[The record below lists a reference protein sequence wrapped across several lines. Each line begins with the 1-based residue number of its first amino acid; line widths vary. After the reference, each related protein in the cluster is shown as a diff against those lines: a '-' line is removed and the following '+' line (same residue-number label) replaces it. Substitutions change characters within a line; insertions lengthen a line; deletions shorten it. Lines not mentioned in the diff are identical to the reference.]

1 MAESDQR
8 AEAQQ
13 PFGLGGGRGADAEAE
28 ELASAP
34 EQSRITGGI
43 RRGSQQ
49 EDLCLGGHTPDLAKV
64 PRLQASA
71 DREQFRQRNLPR
83 QLFPAQFDQPQRV
96 SARLGD
102 DPLAYP
108 AVNAA
113 RHPRREQLPGL
124 LGWKAPDLHPGIP
137 SRSAV
142 RSDGPRTANS
152 IAIASAP
159 SRRAMKPRMPADS
172 RSSHC
177 ASSTTHSSGRSVT
190 ALASMISAA
199 RATRKR
205 SGESARRRPS
215 APLRASR
222 CGAGRDLS
230 PARNGSRADA
240 AQRS

>member
-1 MAESDQR
+1 VAESDQR

-13 PFGLGGGRGADAEAE
+13 PFGLGGGRSADAEAE

-71 DREQFRQRNLPR
+71 HREQFRQRNLPR
-83 QLFPAQFDQPQRV
+83 QLFPAQFTAQFDQPQRV

-113 RHPRREQLPGL
+113 RHHRREQLPGL
-124 LGWKAPDLHPGIP
+124 LGWKASDLHPGDPLKI
-137 SRSAV
+137 RSAF
-142 RSDGPRTANS
+142 
-152 IAIASAP
+152 
-159 SRRAMKPRMPADS
+159 RRAP
-172 RSSHC
+172 HC
-177 ASSTTHSSGRSVT
+177 EQHRYR
-190 ALASMISAA
+190 ISAEPPGNE
-199 RATRKR
+199 TQD
-205 SGESARRRPS
+205 
-215 APLRASR
+215 
-222 CGAGRDLS
+222 AG
-230 PARNGSRADA
+230 
-240 AQRS
+240 